1 MSKVHIHTY
10 PKINVKSMVTGHS
23 YGLCSASC
31 YCNNYKI
38 IFTGTTVEDTSND
51 SGDGLVV
58 VVAVLSVLLVIA
70 IICIVLLMI
79 WNIKL
84 NMEMVKMKKK

>member
-1 MSKVHIHTY
+1 MLKAWPLVIAMACVVLHVIV
-10 PKINVKSMVTGHS
+10 I
-23 YGLCSASC
+23 
-31 YCNNYKI
+31 NYKI
-38 IFTGTTVEDTSND
+38 IFTGSNVEDTSND
-51 SGDGLVV
+51 SGDGLTV

-84 NMEMVKMKKK
+84 NMEMAKMKKK